1 MFTLKPLVTRDY
13 WPVRT
18 GRKVKRG
25 VERVGPLMGGCV
37 VGDTRVHFVKKG
49 KGYRVWIIK

>member
-25 VERVGPLMGGCV
+25 VERVGPSW
-37 VGDTRVHFVKKG
+37 VGVLWETQESILSKKA
-49 KGYRVWIIK
+49 KGIVCG